1 MGFLTFLLFA
11 LIAFWLIGLIL
22 RASVNHWLNKR
33 TEEYNRAAKQA
44 QREAQRQARG
54 KREGD
59 VVIESTRTATEKKI
73 SRNVGD
79 YVEFEEIIETEETV
93 TRERKRKI

>member
-1 MGFLTFLLFA
+1 MGFLRFLLFA
-11 LIAFWLIGLIL
+11 LIAFWLVGLIL
-22 RASVNHWLNKR
+22 RASVNRWLRKR

-59 VVIESTRTATEKKI
+59 VVIESTRTTVEKKV
-73 SRNVGD
+73 SRDVGD
-79 YVEFEEIIETEETV
+79 YVEFEEITETEETAG
-93 TRERKRKI
+93 KR